1 MLDSLYPKYYL
12 AVDYGGGGAD
22 SDAGSDTGTDMGS
35 DTGGDVNRDTNGD
48 FEIILDAYGRPK
60 IPSDNVLPPDNVIFV
75 IGGGNNSD
83 TPILKR
89 PQDMHIISRVKGDF
103 NYLDSDGEEREYIIM
118 GDIGSKFTLTVNSSN
133 GCDIFNDSLEILEL
147 GRQAVIITFPK
158 IYEYTTY
165 TITLKPVGQ
174 TTLGGGMNK
183 IEHTIEMP
191 QYIYPTITLSY
202 ATEDPYT
209 TNCAYSG
216 DDVTFTARYNTQP
229 PTYHSLT
236 NATFGKLTHTV
247 TATITTGYLYI
258 IKNPFISDYLLLD
271 NRAHLSTTDLDKTLK
286 LGDDETTK
294 IGTIAVAESASKK
307 IITLTSTV
315 QIESVGKEDTVYE
328 LDIDSIITNIPQA
341 FGQEVSTLKDTAIT
355 IDILNGVGIKT
366 YLIPAITLSPNHGTL
381 VVTDFEAGVGTCVYT
396 PNDSYQGIDEFK
408 FEVSDGTNTS
418 EDQYTVRV
426 NVGDIS
432 CEC

>member
-1 MLDSLYPKYYL
+1 MN
-12 AVDYGGGGAD
+12 
-22 SDAGSDTGTDMGS
+22 T
-35 DTGGDVNRDTNGD
+35 
-48 FEIILDAYGRPK
+48 I
-60 IPSDNVLPPDNVIFV
+60 
-75 IGGGNNSD
+75 
-83 TPILKR
+83 KR
-89 PQDMHIISRVKGDF
+89 IKGDF
-103 NYLDSDGEEREYIIM
+103 NYLDYDGEKREYIIM

-147 GRQAVIITFPK
+147 GKQAVTITFPK

-174 TTLGGGMNK
+174 TTLSGGMNK
-183 IEHTIEMP
+183 IEHAIEIP

-216 DDVTFTARYNTQP
+216 DDVTFTAKYNTKP
-229 PTYHSLT
+229 STYHSLT

-258 IKNPFISDYLLLD
+258 IKNPYVSNYLLLD
-271 NRAHLSTTDLDKTLK
+271 NRVHLPTADLDKTLK
-286 LGDDETTK
+286 LGYDETIKTG
-294 IGTIAVAESASKK
+294 IITVTESASKK
-307 IITLTSTV
+307 IITFTSTV
-315 QIESVGKEDTVYE
+315 QIEKVGKEDTVYE

-341 FGQEVSTLKDTAIT
+341 DVLRKVS
-355 IDILNGVGIKT
+355 VKT
-366 YLIPAITLSPNHGTL
+366 YLLPAITLSPNHGTL
-381 VVTDFEAGVGTCVYT
+381 STSFDYGVGTCVYT

>member
-1 MLDSLYPKYYL
+1 MN
-12 AVDYGGGGAD
+12 
-22 SDAGSDTGTDMGS
+22 T
-35 DTGGDVNRDTNGD
+35 
-48 FEIILDAYGRPK
+48 I
-60 IPSDNVLPPDNVIFV
+60 
-75 IGGGNNSD
+75 
-83 TPILKR
+83 KR
-89 PQDMHIISRVKGDF
+89 IKGDF
-103 NYLDSDGEEREYIIM
+103 NYLDYDGEKREYIIM

-147 GRQAVIITFPK
+147 DKQTVTITFPK

-165 TITLKPVGQ
+165 TIMLKPVGQ
-174 TTLGGGMNK
+174 TTLSGGMNK
-183 IEHTIEMP
+183 IEHAIEIP
-191 QYIYPTITLSY
+191 QYIHPTITLSY

-216 DDVTFTARYNTQP
+216 DDVTFTAKYNTKP
-229 PTYHSLT
+229 STYHSLT

-258 IKNPFISDYLLLD
+258 IKSPFISDYLLLN
-271 NRAHLSTTDLDKTLK
+271 NRAHLSTADLDKTLK
-286 LGDDETTK
+286 LGGDETTK
-294 IGTIAVAESASKK
+294 TGIIVVTESASKK

-315 QIESVGKEDTVYE
+315 QIEKVGKEDTVYE

-341 FGQEVSTLKDTAIT
+341 FGQEVSTPKDTAIT
-355 IDILNGVGIKT
+355 IDVLREVSIKT
-366 YLIPAITLSPNHGTL
+366 YLLPAITLSPNHGTL
-381 VVTDFEAGVGTCVYT
+381 STSFDYGVGTCVYT

>member
-1 MLDSLYPKYYL
+1 MLKYYL
-12 AVDYGGGGAD
+12 DLAVEGDYGGGGAD
-22 SDAGSDTGTDMGS
+22 SDAGSDMG
-35 DTGGDVNRDTNGD
+35 GKPK
-48 FEIILDAYGRPK
+48 FK
-60 IPSDNVLPPDNVIFV
+60 IPSDNVLPPDNVVFV

-89 PQDMHIISRVKGDF
+89 PHDMHIISRVKGDF

-118 GDIGSKFTLTVNSSN
+118 GDIGSKFTLTVSSSN
-133 GCDIFNDSLEILEL
+133 GCDIFNDSLEILEV
-147 GRQAVIITFPK
+147 GGNIVNVSFPK
-158 IYEYTTY
+158 IYEYTIY
-165 TITLKPVGQ
+165 TFALNPIGQ
-174 TTLGGGMNK
+174 TVFKGVLNYTRE
-183 IEHTIEMP
+183 IP

-216 DDVTFTARYNTQP
+216 DDVTFTAKYNTKP
-229 PTYHSLT
+229 PIYNSLSSATY
-236 NATFGKLTHTV
+236 GKLTHAV

-258 IKNPFISDYLLLD
+258 IKNPSISDYLLLD
-271 NRAHLSTTDLDKTLK
+271 DRTPLSTADLDRTLK

-294 IGTIAVAESASKK
+294 TGTIVVAESASKK
-307 IITLTSTV
+307 IITITSTV
-315 QIESVGKEDTVYE
+315 QIERVGKEDTVYE

-341 FGQEVSTLKDTAIT
+341 FDQEVSTQKDRAIT
-355 IDILNGVGIKT
+355 IDVLREVSVKT
-366 YLIPAITLSPNHGTL
+366 YLIPAVTLSPNHGTL

-396 PNDSYQGIDEFK
+396 PNDSYQGVDEFM

-426 NVGDIS
+426 NVGNIS
-432 CEC
+432 C